1 MAIDSIST
9 TQNTNSGVSTT
20 TKAANHSRQTAQQ
33 TDSGRP
39 VALDQVNR
47 ALSDNPELR
56 EVVASFND
64 IAERFNR
71 HVEFSV
77 DEDSGRTVIKIVDA
91 DRDTVIRQLPPEEIL
106 NLSKYLR
113 DAQGLILQAEV

>member
-1 MAIDSIST
+1 MAIESIST
-9 TQNTNSGVSTT
+9 AQHTNSGVSTT
-20 TKAANHSRQTAQQ
+20 TRAADPSQRTKQQ
-33 TDSGRP
+33 PDSGQP
-39 VALDQVNR
+39 VAPDQVTR
-47 ALSDNPELR
+47 APSDNPELR